1 MLLKIENEKE
11 LLKIDEEIQIIIG
24 EVDEDYFSSRRK
36 EKLLM
41 LEIKK
46 EEKIETKGG
55 NMETKA
61 KGCVS

>member
-1 MLLKIENEKE
+1 M
-11 LLKIDEEIQIIIG
+11 IIG
-24 EVDEDYFSSRRK
+24 EVDEYHFSSRRK

-55 NMETKA
+55 NMETKV
-61 KGCVS
+61 KGCIS